1 MNTALSDLLKS
12 TRASLQG
19 RMGLRLFLRPCEV
32 RNLVKRFNT
41 FVALA
46 EDLEDD
52 LHLRELRDLRDQAQR
67 DGTVVRFPGRT
78 IVLPGPGDGGDA
90 A

>member
-1 MNTALSDLLKS
+1 MNTALSDLLKT

-19 RMGLRLFLRPCEV
+19 RTGLRLYLRPCEV
-32 RNLVKRFNT
+32 RNLVKRFHT
-41 FVALA
+41 FIAMA

-52 LHLRELRDLRDQAQR
+52 LHLRELRDIRDQAQR

-78 IVLPGPGDGGDA
+78 IILAPAEEGSGT
-90 A
+90 

>member
-1 MNTALSDLLKS
+1 MNTALSDLLKT

-19 RMGLRLFLRPCEV
+19 RSGLSLFLRPCEV

-41 FVALA
+41 FVAMA

-52 LHLRELRDLRDQAQR
+52 LHLRELRDHRDRAHT
-67 DGTVVRFPGRT
+67 GGVVVGFPGVSV
-78 IVLPGPGDGGDA
+78 IVTRQHEGGDA
-90 A
+90 P